1 MMPVSK
7 HHKKK
12 MSNSQWKKRRNKKK
26 MRRQW
31 LESIKREWTVKGEF
45 LINSIK
51 NLKPNWW

>member
-31 LESIKREWTVKGEF
+31 LEGIKRGWGSDAKLLVNYF
-45 LINSIK
+45 RNI
-51 NLKPNWW
+51 KPNWW